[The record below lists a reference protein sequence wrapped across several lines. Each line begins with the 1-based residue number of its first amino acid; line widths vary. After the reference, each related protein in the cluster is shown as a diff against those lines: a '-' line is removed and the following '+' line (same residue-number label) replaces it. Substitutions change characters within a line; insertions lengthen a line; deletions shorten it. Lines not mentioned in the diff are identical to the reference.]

1 MEMVATFV
9 AVGSDLSV
17 FRSAT
22 QALRDKY
29 LA

>member
-1 MEMVATFV
+1 MGATLV
-9 AVGSDLSV
+9 AVGSGLGA